1 MCQKTFSKEREL
13 VNKTWG
19 CYMSLV
25 YKYIQKEPE
34 SQRNLSEWPGL
45 HHYSSQ
51 YWFAYI
57 FWSSSRRHWYKVE
70 GKGGTHIIPLKD
82 HITRRINSWILM
94 QSPSFNPIL
103 RGRGDDDERRSCEDL
118 LCIATVKWF
127 HAGHA
132 LLPIRLSQMPSM
144 LHSKLFFFS
153 FCCKRYLSQLEDDRG
168 HMGSKRWNNSCQDLL
183 LHSLRSKENSFFFVV
198 SVFFQELPVCASSYL
213 WGRHEK
219 IANI

>member
-1 MCQKTFSKEREL
+1 
-13 VNKTWG
+13 
-19 CYMSLV
+19 MSLV

-51 YWFAYI
+51 YWFAYM

-70 GKGGTHIIPLKD
+70 GEGGTRIIPLKD

-127 HAGHA
+127 HARHA

-144 LHSKLFFFS
+144 LHSKLFFFVLLQAIFITARRWPGPYGQQTMKQLLPGFIIALAS
-153 FCCKRYLSQLEDDRG
+153 FQGKQLFFCC
-168 HMGSKRWNNSCQDLL
+168 
-183 LHSLRSKENSFFFVV
+183 
-198 SVFFQELPVCASSYL
+198 
-213 WGRHEK
+213 
-219 IANI
+219 